1 VYTLRWPMPTTR
13 NKAFKSPD
21 PRLPHETRSNFL
33 QKLDPWFVGF
43 ANFFKENATQ
53 GVDRPKRA
61 RKEGLVEKGS
71 RSQSVKLPPAPVL
84 PGWPRTVGEMLRLLA
99 GSGDPRFDEAIVAIE
114 ERIPTEALATDLN
127 QVLPNLVSLLKYQA
141 TVPDLRSREMR
152 GDRSAGLKVVETADI
167 YNRWMHEQLPRGG
180 VRFKTNACHNL
191 LMLFGLTGG
200 LDRLSSRELA
210 DFFDKF
216 CSCGQTHTLEVL
228 RRLRWK
234 LVGAMERGREA
245 TDSIAAASS

>member
-1 VYTLRWPMPTTR
+1 MPTTR

-21 PRLPHETRSNFL
+21 TRLPHETRSNFL

-43 ANFFKENATQ
+43 AHFFKENAAQ
-53 GVDRPKRA
+53 GVDRPKRR
-61 RKEGLVEKGS
+61 RKEGLLEKGS

-99 GSGDPRFDEAIVAIE
+99 GSGDPRFDEAIVAIQ

-141 TVPDLRSREMR
+141 TVPDLRTREMR

-191 LMLFGLTGG
+191 LMLFGLAGG

-234 LVGAMERGREA
+234 LVAAIERGREA